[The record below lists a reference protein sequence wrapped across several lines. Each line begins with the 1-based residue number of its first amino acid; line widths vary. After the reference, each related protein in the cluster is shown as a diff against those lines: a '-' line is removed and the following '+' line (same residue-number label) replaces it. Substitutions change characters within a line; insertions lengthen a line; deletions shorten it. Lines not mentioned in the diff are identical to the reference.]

1 MERIFGTVAL
11 LVCSN
16 IFMTWAWYGHLRK
29 PGWGL
34 MTAIVVSWLI
44 AFPEYLLQVPA
55 NRLGHASQGGP
66 FSASQLKVLQEAIT
80 LVVFMAFAV
89 LVLKERPRWNEL
101 AAFGL
106 IFLAVVVAM
115 WGRGEPAISSG
126 DRPASM
132 RE

>member
-1 MERIFGTVAL
+1 VERIFGTVAL

-16 IFMTWAWYGHLRK
+16 VFMTWAWYGHLRK

-34 MTAIVVSWLI
+34 MTAIVVSCLI
-44 AFPEYLLQVPA
+44 ALPEYLLQVPA

-80 LVVFMAFAV
+80 LVVFMAFAA

-115 WGRGEPAISSG
+115 WGRGELAVTPLE
-126 DRPASM
+126 P
-132 RE
+132 